1 MLFAY
6 IRISYLE
13 KNHSAIKEKNPPG
26 FNLMGCFIWLF
37 SLYLFN
43 YVAYDIEFALSEQIQ
58 YYLYLLFYL
67 LQH

>member
-13 KNHSAIKEKNPPG
+13 KNHSAIKEKTHQVL
-26 FNLMGCFIWLF
+26 NLMGCFIWLF

>member
-1 MLFAY
+1 
-6 IRISYLE
+6 
-13 KNHSAIKEKNPPG
+13 
-26 FNLMGCFIWLF
+26 MGCFIWLF